1 MFCALFVHN
10 YDFTTVKIFQ
20 IDKILRKCYT
30 NLEIIPQKQIAKERI
45 LEIVNSVQDME
56 VTVDQC
62 DDDLLEL
69 GLDSIKFIQI
79 IVSLE
84 ETFECEIPDEKLLL
98 TEMNSVN
105 KMFEVLQLAVSESDK
120 SVLK

>member
-1 MFCALFVHN
+1 M
-10 YDFTTVKIFQ
+10 K
-20 IDKILRKCYT
+20 
-30 NLEIIPQKQIAKERI
+30 EITKEKI

-84 ETFECEIPDEKLLL
+84 EAFECDIPDEKLLL
-98 TEMNSVN
+98 TEINSVN
-105 KMFEVLQLAVSESDK
+105 KMLEVLQLAVSESDK
-120 SVLK
+120 SVLESRDT

>member
-1 MFCALFVHN
+1 M
-10 YDFTTVKIFQ
+10 K
-20 IDKILRKCYT
+20 
-30 NLEIIPQKQIAKERI
+30 EIAKERI

-62 DDDLLEL
+62 DDDLLEM

-84 ETFECEIPDEKLLL
+84 EAFECEIPDEKLLL

-105 KMFEVLQLAVSESDK
+105 KMFEVLQLAVSENDK

>member
-1 MFCALFVHN
+1 MK
-10 YDFTTVKIFQ
+10 KITK
-20 IDKILRKCYT
+20 DK
-30 NLEIIPQKQIAKERI
+30 I

-84 ETFECEIPDEKLLL
+84 AAFECEIPDEKLLL

-105 KMFEVLQLAVSESDK
+105 KMLEVLQLAVSEKYQIGS
-120 SVLK
+120 

>member
-1 MFCALFVHN
+1 M
-10 YDFTTVKIFQ
+10 K
-20 IDKILRKCYT
+20 
-30 NLEIIPQKQIAKERI
+30 EITKEKI

-56 VTVDQC
+56 VTIDQC

-84 ETFECEIPDEKLLL
+84 ETFECEVSDEKLLL
-98 TEMNSVN
+98 AEMNSVN
-105 KMFEVLQLAVSESDK
+105 KMLEVLKLAVSESDK
-120 SVLK
+120 SVLE

>member
-1 MFCALFVHN
+1 M
-10 YDFTTVKIFQ
+10 K
-20 IDKILRKCYT
+20 
-30 NLEIIPQKQIAKERI
+30 EITREEI

-84 ETFECEIPDEKLLL
+84 EAFECEIPDEKLLL

-105 KMFEVLQLAVSESDK
+105 KMFEVLQLAVSENDK

>member
-1 MFCALFVHN
+1 M
-10 YDFTTVKIFQ
+10 
-20 IDKILRKCYT
+20 
-30 NLEIIPQKQIAKERI
+30 
-45 LEIVNSVQDME
+45 EIVNSAQDME
-56 VTVDQC
+56 VTVEQC

-84 ETFECEIPDEKLLL
+84 EAFECEIPDEKLLF

-105 KMFEVLQLAVSESDK
+105 KMLEVLQLAVGESDK
-120 SVLK
+120 SVLESCDP

>member
-1 MFCALFVHN
+1 M
-10 YDFTTVKIFQ
+10 K
-20 IDKILRKCYT
+20 
-30 NLEIIPQKQIAKERI
+30 EITKEKI

-62 DDDLLEL
+62 DDNLLEL

-84 ETFECEIPDEKLLL
+84 EAFECEIPDGKLLL

-105 KMFEVLQLAVSESDK
+105 KMLEVLQLAVGESDK
-120 SVLK
+120 SVLES

>member
-1 MFCALFVHN
+1 M
-10 YDFTTVKIFQ
+10 K
-20 IDKILRKCYT
+20 
-30 NLEIIPQKQIAKERI
+30 EIAKERI

-84 ETFECEIPDEKLLL
+84 EAFECEIPDEKLLL

>member
-1 MFCALFVHN
+1 M
-10 YDFTTVKIFQ
+10 K
-20 IDKILRKCYT
+20 
-30 NLEIIPQKQIAKERI
+30 EIAKERI

-84 ETFECEIPDEKLLL
+84 EAFECEIPDEKLLL

-120 SVLK
+120 SVLR

>member
-1 MFCALFVHN
+1 M
-10 YDFTTVKIFQ
+10 K
-20 IDKILRKCYT
+20 
-30 NLEIIPQKQIAKERI
+30 EITKEKI

-62 DDDLLEL
+62 DDNLLEL

-84 ETFECEIPDEKLLL
+84 EAFECEIPDEKLLL

-105 KMFEVLQLAVSESDK
+105 KMLEVLQLAVGESDK
-120 SVLK
+120 SVLESCDS

>member
-1 MFCALFVHN
+1 M
-10 YDFTTVKIFQ
+10 K
-20 IDKILRKCYT
+20 
-30 NLEIIPQKQIAKERI
+30 EITKEKI
-45 LEIVNSVQDME
+45 LEIVNSIQDMK
-56 VTVDQC
+56 VTADQC
-62 DDDLLEL
+62 DDYLLEL

-105 KMFEVLQLAVSESDK
+105 KMLEVLQLAVSESNK
-120 SVLK
+120 SVLESSDP

>member
-1 MFCALFVHN
+1 M
-10 YDFTTVKIFQ
+10 T
-20 IDKILRKCYT
+20 
-30 NLEIIPQKQIAKERI
+30 EITKEKI

-84 ETFECEIPDEKLLL
+84 EALECEIPDEKLLL
-98 TEMNSVN
+98 TKMNSVN
-105 KMFEVLQLAVSESDK
+105 KMLEVLQLAVGESDK
-120 SVLK
+120 SVLESCDS

>member
-1 MFCALFVHN
+1 M
-10 YDFTTVKIFQ
+10 K
-20 IDKILRKCYT
+20 
-30 NLEIIPQKQIAKERI
+30 EITKEKI

-62 DDDLLEL
+62 DDNLLEL

-84 ETFECEIPDEKLLL
+84 EAFECEIPDEKLLL

-105 KMFEVLQLAVSESDK
+105 KMLEVLQLAVGESDK
-120 SVLK
+120 SFLESCDS

>member
-1 MFCALFVHN
+1 M
-10 YDFTTVKIFQ
+10 K
-20 IDKILRKCYT
+20 
-30 NLEIIPQKQIAKERI
+30 EITKEEI
-45 LEIVNSVQDME
+45 LEIVNSVQGVE
-56 VTVDQC
+56 VTTNQC
-62 DDDLLEL
+62 DDNLLEL

-105 KMFEVLQLAVSESDK
+105 KMLEVLQLAVREGDK
-120 SVLK
+120 SVLNK

>member
-1 MFCALFVHN
+1 M
-10 YDFTTVKIFQ
+10 K
-20 IDKILRKCYT
+20 
-30 NLEIIPQKQIAKERI
+30 EITKEKI
-45 LEIVNSVQDME
+45 LEIVNSVQDKE

-84 ETFECEIPDEKLLL
+84 EAFECEIPDEKLLL
-98 TEMNSVN
+98 TKMNSVN
-105 KMFEVLQLAVSESDK
+105 KMLEVLQLAVGESDK
-120 SVLK
+120 SVLESCDS

>member
-1 MFCALFVHN
+1 MK
-10 YDFTTVKIFQ
+10 KI
-20 IDKILRKCYT
+20 K
-30 NLEIIPQKQIAKERI
+30 KEKI

-56 VTVDQC
+56 ATVDQC

-79 IVSLE
+79 ILSLE
-84 ETFECEIPDEKLLL
+84 EAFECEIPDEKLLL

-105 KMFEVLQLAVSESDK
+105 KMLEVLQLAVSESNK
-120 SVLK
+120 SVLESSDP

>member
-1 MFCALFVHN
+1 M
-10 YDFTTVKIFQ
+10 K
-20 IDKILRKCYT
+20 
-30 NLEIIPQKQIAKERI
+30 EITKEKI

-56 VTVDQC
+56 VTIDQC

-84 ETFECEIPDEKLLL
+84 ETFECEISDEKLLL
-98 TEMNSVN
+98 AEMNSVN
-105 KMFEVLQLAVSESDK
+105 KMLEVLKLAVSESDK
-120 SVLK
+120 SVLE

>member
-1 MFCALFVHN
+1 M
-10 YDFTTVKIFQ
+10 K
-20 IDKILRKCYT
+20 
-30 NLEIIPQKQIAKERI
+30 EITKEKI

-84 ETFECEIPDEKLLL
+84 ETFDCEIPDEKLLL

-105 KMFEVLQLAVSESDK
+105 KMLEVLQLAVGESDK
-120 SVLK
+120 SVLESCDS

>member
-1 MFCALFVHN
+1 M
-10 YDFTTVKIFQ
+10 K
-20 IDKILRKCYT
+20 
-30 NLEIIPQKQIAKERI
+30 EITKEKI

-56 VTVDQC
+56 ATVNQC

-84 ETFECEIPDEKLLL
+84 EAFECEIPDEKLLL

-105 KMFEVLQLAVSESDK
+105 KMLEVLQLAVSESNK
-120 SVLK
+120 SVLESSDS

>member
-1 MFCALFVHN
+1 M
-10 YDFTTVKIFQ
+10 K
-20 IDKILRKCYT
+20 
-30 NLEIIPQKQIAKERI
+30 EITKEEI

-62 DDDLLEL
+62 DDNLLEL

-105 KMFEVLQLAVSESDK
+105 KMLEVLQLAVSEGDK

>member
-1 MFCALFVHN
+1 MK
-10 YDFTTVKIFQ
+10 KI
-20 IDKILRKCYT
+20 T
-30 NLEIIPQKQIAKERI
+30 KEKI

-56 VTVDQC
+56 ATVDQC

-79 IVSLE
+79 IFSLE
-84 ETFECEIPDEKLLL
+84 EAFECEIPDEKLLL

-105 KMFEVLQLAVSESDK
+105 KMLEVLQLAVSESNK
-120 SVLK
+120 SVLESSDP

>member
-1 MFCALFVHN
+1 M
-10 YDFTTVKIFQ
+10 K
-20 IDKILRKCYT
+20 
-30 NLEIIPQKQIAKERI
+30 EITKEKI

-56 VTVDQC
+56 ATVDQC

-84 ETFECEIPDEKLLL
+84 EAFECEIPDEKLLL

-105 KMFEVLQLAVSESDK
+105 KMLEVLQLAVSESNK
-120 SVLK
+120 SVLESSDS

>member
-1 MFCALFVHN
+1 
-10 YDFTTVKIFQ
+10 
-20 IDKILRKCYT
+20 
-30 NLEIIPQKQIAKERI
+30 
-45 LEIVNSVQDME
+45 ME
-56 VTVDQC
+56 VTLEQC

-84 ETFECEIPDEKLLL
+84 EAFKCEIPDEKLLL

-105 KMFEVLQLAVSESDK
+105 KMLEVLRLVVNESDK
-120 SVLK
+120 EILESSIHKQR

>member
-1 MFCALFVHN
+1 MKEI
-10 YDFTTVKIFQ
+10 TKEKIF
-20 IDKILRKCYT
+20 
-30 NLEIIPQKQIAKERI
+30 
-45 LEIVNSVQDME
+45 EIVNSVQDME

-84 ETFECEIPDEKLLL
+84 EAFECEIPDEKLLL

-105 KMFEVLQLAVSESDK
+105 KMLEVLQLAVSESDK

>member
-1 MFCALFVHN
+1 M
-10 YDFTTVKIFQ
+10 K
-20 IDKILRKCYT
+20 
-30 NLEIIPQKQIAKERI
+30 EITKEEI

-62 DDDLLEL
+62 DDDLLEM

-84 ETFECEIPDEKLLL
+84 EAFECEIPDEKLLL

-105 KMFEVLQLAVSESDK
+105 KMLEVLQLAVSEGDK

>member
-1 MFCALFVHN
+1 M
-10 YDFTTVKIFQ
+10 K
-20 IDKILRKCYT
+20 
-30 NLEIIPQKQIAKERI
+30 EITKEKI

-56 VTVDQC
+56 ATVDQC

-84 ETFECEIPDEKLLL
+84 EAFECEIPDEKLLL

-105 KMFEVLQLAVSESDK
+105 KMLEVLQLAVSESNK
-120 SVLK
+120 SVLKSSDS

>member
-1 MFCALFVHN
+1 M
-10 YDFTTVKIFQ
+10 K
-20 IDKILRKCYT
+20 
-30 NLEIIPQKQIAKERI
+30 EITKEKI

-62 DDDLLEL
+62 DDDLIEL

-84 ETFECEIPDEKLLL
+84 EALECEIPDEKLLL

-105 KMFEVLQLAVSESDK
+105 KMLEVLQLAVGESDK
-120 SVLK
+120 SVLESCDS

>member
-1 MFCALFVHN
+1 M
-10 YDFTTVKIFQ
+10 K
-20 IDKILRKCYT
+20 
-30 NLEIIPQKQIAKERI
+30 EIAKERI
-45 LEIVNSVQDME
+45 LEIVNSVQDTE

-84 ETFECEIPDEKLLL
+84 EAFECEIPDEKLLL

-105 KMFEVLQLAVSESDK
+105 KMLEVLQLAVSESDK
-120 SVLK
+120 SVLESSDP

>member
-1 MFCALFVHN
+1 MK
-10 YDFTTVKIFQ
+10 KITK
-20 IDKILRKCYT
+20 D
-30 NLEIIPQKQIAKERI
+30 NI

-84 ETFECEIPDEKLLL
+84 AAFECEIPDEKLLL

-105 KMFEVLQLAVSESDK
+105 KMLEVLQLAVSK
-120 SVLK
+120 KHQIGF

>member
-1 MFCALFVHN
+1 M
-10 YDFTTVKIFQ
+10 K
-20 IDKILRKCYT
+20 
-30 NLEIIPQKQIAKERI
+30 EITKEEI

-62 DDDLLEL
+62 DNDLLEL

>member
-1 MFCALFVHN
+1 M
-10 YDFTTVKIFQ
+10 K
-20 IDKILRKCYT
+20 
-30 NLEIIPQKQIAKERI
+30 EITKEKI
-45 LEIVNSVQDME
+45 LEIVNYVQDME

-105 KMFEVLQLAVSESDK
+105 KMLEVLKLAVSESDK
-120 SVLK
+120 SVLESSDP

>member
-1 MFCALFVHN
+1 M
-10 YDFTTVKIFQ
+10 K
-20 IDKILRKCYT
+20 
-30 NLEIIPQKQIAKERI
+30 EITKEEI

-56 VTVDQC
+56 VTVNQC

-84 ETFECEIPDEKLLL
+84 EAFECEIPDEKLLL
-98 TEMNSVN
+98 TEMNSVS
-105 KMFEVLQLAVSESDK
+105 KMLEVLQLAVSESNK
-120 SVLK
+120 SVFESSDP

>member
-1 MFCALFVHN
+1 M
-10 YDFTTVKIFQ
+10 K
-20 IDKILRKCYT
+20 
-30 NLEIIPQKQIAKERI
+30 EITKEKI

-84 ETFECEIPDEKLLL
+84 EAFECEIPDEKLLL

-105 KMFEVLQLAVSESDK
+105 KMLEVLQLAVSESNK
-120 SVLK
+120 SVLESSDP

>member
-1 MFCALFVHN
+1 MK
-10 YDFTTVKIFQ
+10 KITK
-20 IDKILRKCYT
+20 D
-30 NLEIIPQKQIAKERI
+30 NI

-84 ETFECEIPDEKLLL
+84 AAFECEIPDEKLLL

-105 KMFEVLQLAVSESDK
+105 KMLEVLQLAVSEK
-120 SVLK
+120 HQIGF